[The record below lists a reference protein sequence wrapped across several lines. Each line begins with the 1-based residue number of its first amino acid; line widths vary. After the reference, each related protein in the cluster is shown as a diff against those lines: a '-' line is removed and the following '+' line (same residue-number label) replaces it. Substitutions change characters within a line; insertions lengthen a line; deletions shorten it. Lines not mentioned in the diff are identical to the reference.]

1 MRCPGTAPSR
11 ENADII
17 RDAEVTDAVA
27 KPLLG
32 AAGVVVLLAAGGL
45 SLRVRVAQAR
55 GDVIARS
62 AGSHKVLTMVG
73 FDGLRAEAG

>member
-11 ENADII
+11 ENAYII

-45 SLRVRVAQAR
+45 SLRVRRRRRPAA
-55 GDVIARS
+55 
-62 AGSHKVLTMVG
+62 T
-73 FDGLRAEAG
+73 